1 MKKNC
6 NSPAIGLI
14 RGEKNL
20 ANPVSTQL
28 HVLYVREM
36 GFLKQRNVT
45 FLRLK
50 KREKFLPFDNM
61 VNAFHIETK

>member
-1 MKKNC
+1 MKKDC
-6 NSPAIGLI
+6 NSPTIGLI

-36 GFLKQRNVT
+36 GFLKQCNLT
-45 FLRLK
+45 FLLLK
-50 KREKFLPFDNM
+50 KREFLPFDNM
-61 VNAFHIETK
+61 VNAVNIEAN